1 LLIFGTRT
9 IRPISPR
16 GVALFINAIVLASP
30 SFLYSTAF
38 AQASSNLATSN
49 LVTQSDGEAPSPVQ
63 VGTVTSPITSG
74 ANPIAN
80 PLGTVGSTEKLGASV
95 TVVTSNEVSTDLSV
109 PPSIGAQLS
118 AQDKPS
124 KAPELF
130 TPASKTK
137 ANTPKSFVKSAPSG
151 PVEMDLRQLWNELK
165 LNNPQLASL
174 RESYLSAKA
183 TVPQI
188 NAPANPQVGLVWS
201 GMPVNS
207 PFALGGANAP
217 SPQNP
222 NGISSNNAI
231 SVAQPFQFPG
241 KKSLAAD
248 IADTNAEALLA
259 QSESTYLQ
267 LGAQLSTLYYN
278 TLASQK
284 QLQVLKESVVRLE
297 MIKNVAKAR
306 YANNAAAYVEYLN
319 AQVAQSAAE
328 ADQFNL
334 ERQLEVGINNINT
347 LIGRHSREK
356 LILKG
361 DGRRAMAPVPTLV
374 ELEDYAES
382 SHPSLK
388 SSALQLDA
396 ARKGVTLA
404 KKAYLP
410 DFQVIGSSYTPRGP
424 FSANNGA
431 LFYQF
436 ELDLIIP
443 LYFFT
448 KEKYGVE
455 QAMRSQASAE
465 ASDIS
470 NRQQVVLAVNSAYAA
485 YQQAKMAT
493 TFLRDRQVPQA
504 DAAYKVGL
512 TQYANN
518 GQGFN
523 DLLTAQ
529 TQLRN
534 LEVQLALAEANL
546 LQAQATLLVS
556 AGKEPF

>member
-1 LLIFGTRT
+1 MIHGQLKTRAVSQFK
-9 IRPISPR
+9 RVAC
-16 GVALFINAIVLASP
+16 GVCA
-30 SFLYSTAF
+30 TAF
-38 AQASSNLATSN
+38 FASSVFA
-49 LVTQSDGEAPSPVQ
+49 QSSSAS
-63 VGTVTSPITSG
+63 S
-74 ANPIAN
+74 
-80 PLGTVGSTEKLGASV
+80 ASV
-95 TVVTSNEVSTDLSV
+95 SVQTNDANTELST
-109 PPSIGAQLS
+109 PPALS
-118 AQDKPS
+118 AQSTSS

-130 TPASKTK
+130 APVTQ
-137 ANTPKSFVKSAPSG
+137 ANTPKIYVKNVPSG
-151 PVEMDLRQLWNELK
+151 PTEMDLRQLWSELK
-165 LNNPQLASL
+165 LNNPQLSSL
-174 RESYLSAKA
+174 REAYLSAKA

-188 NAPANPQVGLVWS
+188 AAPANPQIGLVWS

-207 PFALGGANAP
+207 PFALGVANAP
-217 SPQNP
+217 SAANP
-222 NGISSNNAI
+222 GGISSNN
-231 SVAQPFQFPG
+231 SVSVTQPFQFPG
-241 KKSLAAD
+241 KKSLAAN

-259 QSESTYLQ
+259 QSESSYLQ

-284 QLQVLKESVVRLE
+284 QLQVLRESVVRLE

-306 YANNAAAYVEYLN
+306 YSNNAAAYVEYLN
-319 AQVAQSAAE
+319 AQVAQSAAQ

-334 ERQLEVGINNINT
+334 DRQLQVGLNNINT
-347 LIGRHSREK
+347 LVGRHSREK
-356 LILKG
+356 LILRG
-361 DGRRAMAPVPTLV
+361 DARRAMTGVPTLV

-382 SHPSLK
+382 SHPALK
-388 SSALQLDA
+388 SSALQLEA
-396 ARKGVTLA
+396 ARKGVDLA

-436 ELDLIIP
+436 ELDLVIP

-455 QAMRSQASAE
+455 QAQRNAAAAE
-465 ASDIS
+465 AGNIS
-470 NRQQVVLAVNSAYAA
+470 NRQQIVLAVNSAYAA
-485 YQQAKMAT
+485 YEQAKNQAQ
-493 TFLRDRQVPQA
+493 FLKERQVPQA

-512 TQYANN
+512 IQYSNN

-529 TQLRN
+529 TQLRS
-534 LEVQLALAEANL
+534 LEIQLALAEANL
-546 LQAQATLLVS
+546 LQAQAVLLVT

>member
-1 LLIFGTRT
+1 LLINGKRKTSVVNLLKSVAPYAMVTFA
-9 IRPISPR
+9 IS
-16 GVALFINAIVLASP
+16 S
-30 SFLYSTAF
+30 F
-38 AQASSNLATSN
+38 AQGSASST
-49 LVTQSDGEAPSPVQ
+49 P
-63 VGTVTSPITSG
+63 
-74 ANPIAN
+74 
-80 PLGTVGSTEKLGASV
+80 ASV
-95 TVVTSNEVSTDLSV
+95 TVQSGDSSLAA

-118 AQDKPS
+118 AQDPSS
-124 KAPELF
+124 KAAELF
-130 TPASKTK
+130 APVTK
-137 ANTPKSFVKSAPSG
+137 ANTPKIYVKSAPSG
-151 PVEMDLRQLWNELK
+151 PTEMDLRQLWNELRI
-165 LNNPQLASL
+165 NNPQLSSL

-188 NAPANPQVGLVWS
+188 AAPANPQVGLVWS
-201 GMPVNS
+201 GMPANS

-217 SPQNP
+217 SPNNP
-222 NGISSNNAI
+222 GGGGISSNNSI

-259 QSESTYLQ
+259 SSESTYLQ
-267 LGAQLSTLYYN
+267 LGAQLSTLYYS
-278 TLASQK
+278 TLAAQK
-284 QLQVLKESVVRLE
+284 QLQVLKESVIRLE

-306 YANNAAAYVEYLN
+306 YANNAAAYVEFLN
-319 AQVAQSAAE
+319 AQVAQSAAQ
-328 ADQFNL
+328 ADQFNV
-334 ERQLEVGINNINT
+334 ERQLQVGINNINT
-347 LIGRHSREK
+347 LVGRHSREK
-356 LILKG
+356 LVLRG
-361 DGRRAMAPVPTLV
+361 DVRRATNGVPTLV

-382 SHPSLK
+382 SHPALK

-424 FSANNGA
+424 FASNNGA
-431 LFYQF
+431 VFYQL

-455 QAMRSQASAE
+455 QAQRNQAAAE
-465 ASDIS
+465 AGNIS
-470 NRQQVVLAVNSAYAA
+470 NRQQIVLAVNSAYAA
-485 YQQAKMAT
+485 YEQAKNQAQ
-493 TFLRDRQVPQA
+493 FLRERQVPQA

-512 TQYANN
+512 IQYSNS

-534 LEVQLALAEANL
+534 LEVQLAFAEANL
-546 LQAQATLLVS
+546 LQAQAVLLVS

>member
-1 LLIFGTRT
+1 L
-9 IRPISPR
+9 
-16 GVALFINAIVLASP
+16 
-30 SFLYSTAF
+30 
-38 AQASSNLATSN
+38 SS
-49 LVTQSDGEAPSPVQ
+49 QE
-63 VGTVTSPITSG
+63 
-74 ANPIAN
+74 
-80 PLGTVGSTEKLGASV
+80 
-95 TVVTSNEVSTDLSV
+95 
-109 PPSIGAQLS
+109 
-118 AQDKPS
+118 KPS
-124 KAPELF
+124 KANELF
-130 TPASKTK
+130 APVTK
-137 ANTPKSFVKSAPSG
+137 ANTPKIYVKSAPSG
-151 PVEMDLRQLWNELK
+151 PAEMDLRQLWSEMK
-165 LNNPQLASL
+165 INNPQLASL
-174 RESYLSAKA
+174 RESYLAAKA

-201 GMPVNS
+201 GMPVGS
-207 PFALGGANAP
+207 PLALGTAG
-217 SPQNP
+217 SNP
-222 NGISSNNAI
+222 NVGNNNAI
-231 SVAQPFQFPG
+231 SIAQPFQFPG
-241 KKSLAAD
+241 KKSLAAN

-259 QSESTYLQ
+259 QSEAVYLQ
-267 LGAQLSTLYYN
+267 LGAQLSTLYYSA
-278 TLASQK
+278 LASQK
-284 QLQVLKESVVRLE
+284 QLQVLKESVIRLE

-334 ERQLEVGINNINT
+334 ERQLQVALNNINT
-347 LIGRHSREK
+347 LVGRHSREK
-356 LILKG
+356 LVLKG
-361 DGRRAMAPVPTLV
+361 DVRRSMNLIPTLV

-388 SSALQLDA
+388 GSALQLDA

-431 LFYQF
+431 LYYQF

-455 QAMRSQASAE
+455 QAMRNQASAE

-485 YQQAKMAT
+485 YEQAKTAAN
-493 TFLRDRQVPQA
+493 FLRDRQVPQA

-512 TQYANN
+512 TQYSNN

-529 TQLRN
+529 TQLRS
-534 LEVQLALAEANL
+534 LEIQLALAESNL
-546 LQAQATLLVS
+546 LQAQAVLLAT

>member
-1 LLIFGTRT
+1 MIHGQLKTRAVSQFK
-9 IRPISPR
+9 RVAC
-16 GVALFINAIVLASP
+16 GVCATAFFASSVFAQSVSP
-30 SFLYSTAF
+30 SAPQSSSALSASVSVQTNDANTELSTPPAL
-38 AQASSNLATSN
+38 S
-49 LVTQSDGEAPSPVQ
+49 TQS
-63 VGTVTSPITSG
+63 TS
-74 ANPIAN
+74 
-80 PLGTVGSTEKLGASV
+80 
-95 TVVTSNEVSTDLSV
+95 
-109 PPSIGAQLS
+109 
-118 AQDKPS
+118 S

-130 TPASKTK
+130 APVTQ
-137 ANTPKSFVKSAPSG
+137 ANTPKIYVKNVPSG
-151 PVEMDLRQLWNELK
+151 PTEMDLRQLWSELK
-165 LNNPQLASL
+165 LNNPQLSSL
-174 RESYLSAKA
+174 REAYLSAKA

-188 NAPANPQVGLVWS
+188 AAPANPQIGLVWS

-217 SPQNP
+217 SAANP
-222 NGISSNNAI
+222 GGISSNN
-231 SVAQPFQFPG
+231 SVSVTQPFQFPG
-241 KKSLAAD
+241 KKSLAAN

-259 QSESTYLQ
+259 QSESSYLQ

-284 QLQVLKESVVRLE
+284 QLQVLRESVVRLE

-306 YANNAAAYVEYLN
+306 YSNNAAAYVEYLN
-319 AQVAQSAAE
+319 AQVAQSAAQ

-334 ERQLEVGINNINT
+334 DRQLQVGLNNINT
-347 LIGRHSREK
+347 LVGRHSREK
-356 LILKG
+356 LILRG
-361 DGRRAMAPVPTLV
+361 DARRAMTGVPTLV

-382 SHPSLK
+382 SHPALK
-388 SSALQLDA
+388 SSALQLEA
-396 ARKGVTLA
+396 ARKGVDLA

-436 ELDLIIP
+436 ELDLVIP

-455 QAMRSQASAE
+455 QAQRNAAAAE
-465 ASDIS
+465 AGNIS
-470 NRQQVVLAVNSAYAA
+470 NRQQIVLAVNSAYAA
-485 YQQAKMAT
+485 YEQAKNQAQ
-493 TFLRDRQVPQA
+493 FLKERQVPQA

-512 TQYANN
+512 IQYSNN

-529 TQLRN
+529 TQLRS
-534 LEVQLALAEANL
+534 LEIQLALAEANL
-546 LQAQATLLVS
+546 LQAQAVLLVT

>member
-1 LLIFGTRT
+1 LLILGTRK
-9 IRPISPR
+9 IRVSN
-16 GVALFINAIVLASP
+16 ALKGIVPFVIASLA
-30 SFLYSTAF
+30 FSTC
-38 AQASSNLATSN
+38 AQTASTS
-49 LVTQSDGEAPSPVQ
+49 SS
-63 VGTVTSPITSG
+63 
-74 ANPIAN
+74 
-80 PLGTVGSTEKLGASV
+80 ASV
-95 TVVTSNEVSTDLSV
+95 TVQTGDTSLSA

-118 AQDKPS
+118 AQETPS
-124 KAPELF
+124 KADQLF
-130 TPASKTK
+130 APVTK
-137 ANTPKSFVKSAPSG
+137 ANTPKSYVKSAPSG
-151 PVEMDLRQLWNELK
+151 PTEMDLRQLWNELK
-165 LNNPQLASL
+165 ANNPQLASL

-188 NAPANPQVGLVWS
+188 AAPANPQVGLVWS
-201 GMPVNS
+201 GMPVGS
-207 PFALGGANAP
+207 PLALGTAG
-217 SPQNP
+217 SNP
-222 NGISSNNAI
+222 NVSNNNAI
-231 SVAQPFQFPG
+231 SIAQPFQFPG

-259 QSESTYLQ
+259 QSESTFLQ

-278 TLASQK
+278 ALASQK

-334 ERQLEVGINNINT
+334 ERQLQVAINNINT
-347 LIGRHSREK
+347 LVGRHSREK

-361 DGRRAMAPVPTLV
+361 DVRRSLSAVPTLV

-382 SHPSLK
+382 NHPTLK
-388 SSALQLDA
+388 GSALQLDA
-396 ARKGVTLA
+396 ARKGVSLA

-431 LFYQF
+431 LYYQF

-455 QAMRSQASAE
+455 QAIRNQASAE

-470 NRQQVVLAVNSAYAA
+470 NRQQIVLAVNSAYAA
-485 YQQAKMAT
+485 YEQAKTAAN
-493 TFLRDRQVPQA
+493 FLKDRQVPQA
-504 DAAYKVGL
+504 DAAYRVGL
-512 TQYANN
+512 TQYSNN

-529 TQLRN
+529 TQLRS
-534 LEVQLALAEANL
+534 LEIQLALAESNL
-546 LQAQATLLVS
+546 LQAQAVLLAT

>member
-1 LLIFGTRT
+1 MIYGQLKTSAVSQFKRVAC
-9 IRPISPR
+9 
-16 GVALFINAIVLASP
+16 GVCATAFFASP
-30 SFLYSTAF
+30 VF
-38 AQASSNLATSN
+38 AQSSPQSSASVSVQTNDANTELSTPPALS
-49 LVTQSDGEAPSPVQ
+49 TQS
-63 VGTVTSPITSG
+63 TS
-74 ANPIAN
+74 
-80 PLGTVGSTEKLGASV
+80 
-95 TVVTSNEVSTDLSV
+95 
-109 PPSIGAQLS
+109 
-118 AQDKPS
+118 S

-130 TPASKTK
+130 APVTQ
-137 ANTPKSFVKSAPSG
+137 ANTPKIYVKNVPSG
-151 PVEMDLRQLWNELK
+151 PTEMDLRQLWSELK
-165 LNNPQLASL
+165 LNNPQLSSL
-174 RESYLSAKA
+174 REAYLSAKA

-188 NAPANPQVGLVWS
+188 AAPANPQIGLVWS

-207 PFALGGANAP
+207 PFALGAANAP
-217 SPQNP
+217 SAANP
-222 NGISSNNAI
+222 YGGVSSNN
-231 SVAQPFQFPG
+231 SVSVTQPFQFPG
-241 KKSLAAD
+241 KKSLAAN

-284 QLQVLKESVVRLE
+284 QLQVLRESVVRLE

-319 AQVAQSAAE
+319 AQVAQSAAQ

-334 ERQLEVGINNINT
+334 ERQLQVGLNNINT
-347 LIGRHSREK
+347 LVGRHSREK
-356 LILKG
+356 LILRG
-361 DGRRAMAPVPTLV
+361 DARRAMTGVPTLV

-382 SHPSLK
+382 SHPALK
-388 SSALQLDA
+388 SSALQLEA
-396 ARKGVTLA
+396 ARKGVDLA

-436 ELDLIIP
+436 ELDLVIP

-455 QAMRSQASAE
+455 QAQRNAAAAE
-465 ASDIS
+465 AGNIS
-470 NRQQVVLAVNSAYAA
+470 NRQQIVLAVNSAYAA
-485 YQQAKMAT
+485 YEQAKNQAQ
-493 TFLRDRQVPQA
+493 FLKERQVPQA

-512 TQYANN
+512 IQYSNN

-529 TQLRN
+529 TQLRS
-534 LEVQLALAEANL
+534 LEIQLALTEANL
-546 LQAQATLLVS
+546 LQAQAVLLVT

>member
-1 LLIFGTRT
+1 LLIKGKRKTSAVTLLKSIAPYAMITFA
-9 IRPISPR
+9 IS
-16 GVALFINAIVLASP
+16 
-30 SFLYSTAF
+30 AF
-38 AQASSNLATSN
+38 AQ
-49 LVTQSDGEAPSPVQ
+49 G
-63 VGTVTSPITSG
+63 SG
-74 ANPIAN
+74 NNTAAN
-80 PLGTVGSTEKLGASV
+80 V
-95 TVVTSNEVSTDLSV
+95 TVQSGDSSLAV

-118 AQDKPS
+118 AQDPSS
-124 KAPELF
+124 KAAELF
-130 TPASKTK
+130 APVTK
-137 ANTPKSFVKSAPSG
+137 ANTPKIYVKSAPSG
-151 PVEMDLRQLWNELK
+151 PTEMDLRQLWNELRI
-165 LNNPQLASL
+165 NNPQLSSL

-188 NAPANPQVGLVWS
+188 AAPANPQVGLVWS
-201 GMPVNS
+201 GMPANS
-207 PFALGGANAP
+207 PFALGGANTP
-217 SPQNP
+217 SPNNP
-222 NGISSNNAI
+222 SGGGVSSNNSI

-248 IADTNAEALLA
+248 IADTNAEAFLA
-259 QSESTYLQ
+259 SSESTYLQ

-278 TLASQK
+278 TLSAQK
-284 QLQVLKESVVRLE
+284 QLQVLKESVIRLE

-306 YANNAAAYVEYLN
+306 YSNNAAAYVEYLN
-319 AQVAQSAAE
+319 AQVAQSSAQ
-328 ADQFNL
+328 ADQFNV
-334 ERQLEVGINNINT
+334 ERQLQVGINNINT
-347 LIGRHSREK
+347 LVGRHSREK
-356 LILKG
+356 LVLRG
-361 DGRRAMAPVPTLV
+361 DVRRAISAVPTLV

-382 SHPSLK
+382 SHPALK

-424 FSANNGA
+424 FASNNGA
-431 LFYQF
+431 LFYQL

-455 QAMRSQASAE
+455 QAQRNQAAAE
-465 ASDIS
+465 AGNIS
-470 NRQQVVLAVNSAYAA
+470 NRQQIVLAVNSAYAA
-485 YQQAKMAT
+485 YEQAKNQAQ
-493 TFLRDRQVPQA
+493 FLRERQVPQA

-512 TQYANN
+512 IQYSNS

-534 LEVQLALAEANL
+534 LEVQLAFAEANL
-546 LQAQATLLVS
+546 LQAQAVLLVS

>member
-1 LLIFGTRT
+1 MLILGRHKTRVVK
-9 IRPISPR
+9 PLK
-16 GVALFINAIVLASP
+16 GVNPFFMAAFVACASVFAFSVSAQP
-30 SFLYSTAF
+30 S
-38 AQASSNLATSN
+38 
-49 LVTQSDGEAPSPVQ
+49 SDNTP
-63 VGTVTSPITSG
+63 
-74 ANPIAN
+74 
-80 PLGTVGSTEKLGASV
+80 ASV
-95 TVVTSNEVSTDLSV
+95 TVQSGDTSLAA
-109 PPSIGAQLS
+109 PPSISSQLGA
-118 AQDKPS
+118 ADKYLDINS
-124 KAPELF
+124 KASELF
-130 TPASKTK
+130 TPVTK
-137 ANTPKSFVKSAPSG
+137 ANTPKIYTKPVSSG
-151 PVEMDLRQLWNELK
+151 PTEMDLRQLWNELK
-165 LNNPQLASL
+165 INNPQLSSL

-217 SPQNP
+217 SPNNP
-222 NGISSNNAI
+222 GGGGISSNNSI

-259 QSESTYLQ
+259 SSESTYLQ
-267 LGAQLSTLYYN
+267 LGAQLSTLYYSA
-278 TLASQK
+278 LASQK

-306 YANNAAAYVEYLN
+306 YANNAGAYVEYLN
-319 AQVAQSAAE
+319 AQVAQSAAQ
-328 ADQFNL
+328 ADQFNV
-334 ERQLEVGINNINT
+334 ERQLNVAIHSINT
-347 LIGRHSREK
+347 LVGRHSREK
-356 LILKG
+356 LLLRG
-361 DGRRAMAPVPTLV
+361 DVRRAMTNVPTLI
-374 ELEDYAES
+374 ELEDYAEH

-410 DFQVIGSSYTPRGP
+410 DFQVIGSSFTPRGP

-431 LFYQF
+431 MYYQF

-455 QAMRSQASAE
+455 QAQRNQAAAE
-465 ASDIS
+465 AGNIS
-470 NRQQVVLAVNSAYAA
+470 NRQQIVLAVNTAYAT
-485 YQQAKMAT
+485 YEQAKNQT
-493 TFLRDRQVPQA
+493 QFLRDRQVPQA

-512 TQYANN
+512 TQYSNN

-534 LEVQLALAEANL
+534 LEISLTQAESNL
-546 LQAQATLLVS
+546 LQAQAVLMVS

>member
-1 LLIFGTRT
+1 MIHGQLKISAFHPFKQIAWVLCTSIF
-9 IRPISPR
+9 SAASA
-16 GVALFINAIVLASP
+16 VA
-30 SFLYSTAF
+30 
-38 AQASSNLATSN
+38 
-49 LVTQSDGEAPSPVQ
+49 Q
-63 VGTVTSPITSG
+63 VP
-74 ANPIAN
+74 
-80 PLGTVGSTEKLGASV
+80 ASV
-95 TVVTSNEVSTDLSV
+95 TVHTGDAD
-109 PPSIGAQLS
+109 IALS
-118 AQDKPS
+118 APPAMTAQSTPS

-130 TPASKTK
+130 APVTTV
-137 ANTPKSFVKSAPSG
+137 NTPKIYVKNVPSG
-151 PVEMDLRQLWNELK
+151 PSEMDLRQLWSELK
-165 LNNPQLASL
+165 LNNPQLSSL
-174 RESYLSAKA
+174 REAYLSAKA

-188 NAPANPQVGLVWS
+188 AAPANPQIGLVWS

-207 PFALGGANAP
+207 PFALGGANTPTAA
-217 SPQNP
+217 NP
-222 NGISSNNAI
+222 GGISSNN
-231 SVAQPFQFPG
+231 SVSVTQPFQFPG
-241 KKSLAAD
+241 KKSLAAN

-259 QSESTYLQ
+259 QSESIYLQ

-306 YANNAAAYVEYLN
+306 YSNNAAAYVEYLN
-319 AQVAQSAAE
+319 AQVAQSAAQ

-334 ERQLEVGINNINT
+334 ERQLQVGLNNINT
-347 LIGRHSREK
+347 LVGRHSREK
-356 LILKG
+356 LILRG
-361 DGRRAMAPVPTLV
+361 DARRAMTGVPALV

-382 SHPSLK
+382 SHPALK
-388 SSALQLDA
+388 SSALQLEA
-396 ARKGVTLA
+396 ARKGVDLA

-436 ELDLIIP
+436 ELDLVIP

-455 QAMRSQASAE
+455 QAQRNAAAAE
-465 ASDIS
+465 AGNIS
-470 NRQQVVLAVNSAYAA
+470 NRQQIVLAVNSAYAG
-485 YQQAKMAT
+485 YEQAKNQT
-493 TFLRDRQVPQA
+493 QFLKDRQVPQA

-512 TQYANN
+512 IQYSNN

-529 TQLRN
+529 TQLRS
-534 LEVQLALAEANL
+534 LEIQLALAEANL
-546 LQAQATLLVS
+546 LQAQAVLLVT

>member
-1 LLIFGTRT
+1 MYIFGTSKTSVVT
-9 IRPISPR
+9 ITKGAPFL
-16 GVALFINAIVLASP
+16 VCAS
-30 SFLYSTAF
+30 LAF
-38 AQASSNLATSN
+38 AVQA
-49 LVTQSDGEAPSPVQ
+49 QPSGKDVP
-63 VGTVTSPITSG
+63 P
-74 ANPIAN
+74 
-80 PLGTVGSTEKLGASV
+80 ASV
-95 TVVTSNEVSTDLSV
+95 TVQTSDANLTT
-109 PPSIGAQLS
+109 PPSIGAQLT
-118 AQDKPS
+118 AQENAQNPPS
-124 KAPELF
+124 KAAELF
-130 TPASKTK
+130 TPANKPNAT
-137 ANTPKSFVKSAPSG
+137 NVPKNFVKSAPSG
-151 PVEMDLRQLWNELK
+151 PVELDLRQLWNELR

-188 NAPANPQVGLVWS
+188 AAPANPQVGLVWS

-217 SPQNP
+217 SPQYP
-222 NGISSNNAI
+222 QGISSNNAI
-231 SVAQPFQFPG
+231 SFAQPFQFPG

-259 QSESTYLQ
+259 SSESTYLQ
-267 LGAQLSTLYYN
+267 LGAQLSTLYYS
-278 TLASQK
+278 TLATQK

-319 AQVAQSAAE
+319 AQVSQSAAE

-334 ERQLEVGINNINT
+334 ERQLEVGIKNINT

-361 DGRRAMAPVPTLV
+361 DIRRSMNTVPTLV
-374 ELEDYAES
+374 ELEDHAES
-382 SHPSLK
+382 NHPSLK

-455 QAMRSQASAE
+455 QAQRNQAAAE

-485 YQQAKMAT
+485 YQQAKTAAI
-493 TFLRDRQVPQA
+493 FLKERQVPQA

-512 TQYANN
+512 TQYSNN

-534 LEVQLALAEANL
+534 LEIALAQAESNL
-546 LQAQATLLVS
+546 LQAQAVLMVS

>member
-1 LLIFGTRT
+1 MIYGQLKTSAVSQFKRVAC
-9 IRPISPR
+9 
-16 GVALFINAIVLASP
+16 GVCATAFFASSVFAQSVSP
-30 SFLYSTAF
+30 SAPQSSS
-38 AQASSNLATSN
+38 ASSASVSVQTNDANTELSTPPALS
-49 LVTQSDGEAPSPVQ
+49 TQS
-63 VGTVTSPITSG
+63 TS
-74 ANPIAN
+74 
-80 PLGTVGSTEKLGASV
+80 
-95 TVVTSNEVSTDLSV
+95 
-109 PPSIGAQLS
+109 
-118 AQDKPS
+118 S

-130 TPASKTK
+130 APVTQ
-137 ANTPKSFVKSAPSG
+137 ANTPKIYVKNVPSG
-151 PVEMDLRQLWNELK
+151 PTEMDLRQLWSELK
-165 LNNPQLASL
+165 LNNPQLSSL
-174 RESYLSAKA
+174 REAYLSAKA

-188 NAPANPQVGLVWS
+188 AAPANPQIGLVWS

-207 PFALGGANAP
+207 PFALGAANAP
-217 SPQNP
+217 SAANP
-222 NGISSNNAI
+222 YGGVSSNN
-231 SVAQPFQFPG
+231 SVSVTQPFQFPG
-241 KKSLAAD
+241 KKSLAAN

-284 QLQVLKESVVRLE
+284 QLQVLRESVVRLE

-319 AQVAQSAAE
+319 AQVAQSAAQ

-334 ERQLEVGINNINT
+334 ERQLQVGLNNINT
-347 LIGRHSREK
+347 LVGRHSREK
-356 LILKG
+356 LILRG
-361 DGRRAMAPVPTLV
+361 DARRAMTGVPTLV

-382 SHPSLK
+382 SHPALK
-388 SSALQLDA
+388 SSALQLEA
-396 ARKGVTLA
+396 ARKGVDLA

-436 ELDLIIP
+436 ELDLVIP

-455 QAMRSQASAE
+455 QAQRNAAAAE
-465 ASDIS
+465 AGNIS
-470 NRQQVVLAVNSAYAA
+470 NRQQIVLAVNSAYAA
-485 YQQAKMAT
+485 YEQAKNQAQ
-493 TFLRDRQVPQA
+493 FLKERQVPQA

-512 TQYANN
+512 IQYSNN

-529 TQLRN
+529 TQLRS
-534 LEVQLALAEANL
+534 LEIQLALTEANL
-546 LQAQATLLVS
+546 LQAQAVLLVT

>member
-1 LLIFGTRT
+1 MIHGQLQT
-9 IRPISPR
+9 
-16 GVALFINAIVLASP
+16 VVASP
-30 SFLYSTAF
+30 FKRIACGICITTFFVTAVF
-38 AQASSNLATSN
+38 AQS
-49 LVTQSDGEAPSPVQ
+49 AP
-63 VGTVTSPITSG
+63 
-74 ANPIAN
+74 
-80 PLGTVGSTEKLGASV
+80 ASV
-95 TVVTSNEVSTDLSV
+95 TVQTGDADTALSTPLST
-109 PPSIGAQLS
+109 PPTVDTQST
-118 AQDKPS
+118 PS
-124 KAPELF
+124 KAAELF
-130 TPASKTK
+130 APVTQ
-137 ANTPKSFVKSAPSG
+137 ANTPKIYTKSAPSG
-151 PVEMDLRQLWNELK
+151 PTEMDLRQLWSELK
-165 LNNPQLASL
+165 LNNPQLLSL
-174 RESYLSAKA
+174 REAYLSAKA

-188 NAPANPQVGLVWS
+188 AAPANPQIGLVWS

-217 SPQNP
+217 SAANP
-222 NGISSNNAI
+222 GGISSNN
-231 SVAQPFQFPG
+231 SVSVTQPFQFPG
-241 KKSLAAD
+241 KKSLAAN

-259 QSESTYLQ
+259 QSESSYLQ

-306 YANNAAAYVEYLN
+306 YSNNAAAYVEYLN
-319 AQVAQSAAE
+319 AQVAQSAAQ

-334 ERQLEVGINNINT
+334 ERQLQVGLNNINT
-347 LIGRHSREK
+347 LVGRHSREK
-356 LILKG
+356 LILRG
-361 DGRRAMAPVPTLV
+361 DARRAMTGVPTLV

-382 SHPSLK
+382 SHPALK
-388 SSALQLDA
+388 SSALQLEA
-396 ARKGVTLA
+396 ARKGVDLA

-436 ELDLIIP
+436 ELDLVIP

-455 QAMRSQASAE
+455 QAQRNAAAAE
-465 ASDIS
+465 AGNIS
-470 NRQQVVLAVNSAYAA
+470 NRQQIVLAVNSAYAA
-485 YQQAKMAT
+485 YEQAKNQAQ
-493 TFLRDRQVPQA
+493 FLKERQVPQA

-512 TQYANN
+512 IQYSNN

-529 TQLRN
+529 TQLRS
-534 LEVQLALAEANL
+534 LEIQLALAEANL
-546 LQAQATLLVS
+546 LQAQAVLLVT

>member
-1 LLIFGTRT
+1 MQTNDANTELST
-9 IRPISPR
+9 PP
-16 GVALFINAIVLASP
+16 ALS
-30 SFLYSTAF
+30 
-38 AQASSNLATSN
+38 
-49 LVTQSDGEAPSPVQ
+49 TQS
-63 VGTVTSPITSG
+63 TS
-74 ANPIAN
+74 
-80 PLGTVGSTEKLGASV
+80 
-95 TVVTSNEVSTDLSV
+95 
-109 PPSIGAQLS
+109 
-118 AQDKPS
+118 S

-130 TPASKTK
+130 APVTQ
-137 ANTPKSFVKSAPSG
+137 ANTPKIYVKNVPSG
-151 PVEMDLRQLWNELK
+151 PTEMDLRQLWSELK
-165 LNNPQLASL
+165 LNNPQLSSL
-174 RESYLSAKA
+174 REAYLSAKA

-188 NAPANPQVGLVWS
+188 AAPANPQIGLVWS

-207 PFALGGANAP
+207 PFALGAANAP
-217 SPQNP
+217 SAANP
-222 NGISSNNAI
+222 YGGVSSNN
-231 SVAQPFQFPG
+231 SVSVTQPFQFPG
-241 KKSLAAD
+241 KKSLAAN

-259 QSESTYLQ
+259 QSESSYLQ

-284 QLQVLKESVVRLE
+284 QLQVLRESVVRLE

-306 YANNAAAYVEYLN
+306 YSNNAAAYVEYLN
-319 AQVAQSAAE
+319 AQVAQSAAQ

-334 ERQLEVGINNINT
+334 DRQLQVGLNNINT
-347 LIGRHSREK
+347 LVGRHSREK
-356 LILKG
+356 LILRG
-361 DGRRAMAPVPTLV
+361 DARRAMTGVPTLV

-382 SHPSLK
+382 SHPALK
-388 SSALQLDA
+388 SSALQLEA
-396 ARKGVTLA
+396 ARKGVDLA

-436 ELDLIIP
+436 ELDLVIP

-455 QAMRSQASAE
+455 QAQRNAAAAE
-465 ASDIS
+465 AGNIS
-470 NRQQVVLAVNSAYAA
+470 NRQQIVLAVNSAYAA
-485 YQQAKMAT
+485 YEQAKNQAQ
-493 TFLRDRQVPQA
+493 FLKERQVPQA

-512 TQYANN
+512 IQYSNN

-529 TQLRN
+529 TQLRS
-534 LEVQLALAEANL
+534 LEIQLALAEANL
-546 LQAQATLLVS
+546 LQAQAVLLVT

>member
-1 LLIFGTRT
+1 MLILGRHKT
-9 IRPISPR
+9 
-16 GVALFINAIVLASP
+16 GVV
-30 SFLYSTAF
+30 
-38 AQASSNLATSN
+38 
-49 LVTQSDGEAPSPVQ
+49 
-63 VGTVTSPITSG
+63 
-74 ANPIAN
+74 N
-80 PLGTVGSTEKLGASV
+80 PLKSVHPFAMAAFVVCSSVFALAASAQSSLDSTPASV
-95 TVVTSNEVSTDLSV
+95 TVQSNDGSLSM
-109 PPSIGAQLS
+109 PPSVAAQLD
-118 AQDKPS
+118 AEDKKFTANS
-124 KAPELF
+124 KAAELF
-130 TPASKTK
+130 APVTK
-137 ANTPKSFVKSAPSG
+137 ANTPKIYTKPVSSG
-151 PVEMDLRQLWNELK
+151 PTEMDLRQLWNELK
-165 LNNPQLASL
+165 VNNPQLSSL

-201 GMPVNS
+201 GMPANS

-217 SPQNP
+217 SQQYPG
-222 NGISSNNAI
+222 GISSNNSI

-259 QSESTYLQ
+259 SSESTYLQ
-267 LGAQLSTLYYN
+267 LGAQLSTLYYSA
-278 TLASQK
+278 LASQK

-306 YANNAAAYVEYLN
+306 YANNTAAYVEYLN
-319 AQVAQSAAE
+319 AQVAQSAAQ
-328 ADQFNL
+328 ADQFNV
-334 ERQLEVGINNINT
+334 ERQLNVALHNINT
-347 LIGRHSREK
+347 LVGRHSREK
-356 LILKG
+356 LVLRG
-361 DGRRAMAPVPTLV
+361 DVRRAMNVPTLI
-374 ELEDYAES
+374 ELEDYAEH

-410 DFQVIGSSYTPRGP
+410 DFQVIGSSFTPRGP

-431 LFYQF
+431 MYYQF

-455 QAMRSQASAE
+455 QAQRNQAAAE
-465 ASDIS
+465 AGNIS
-470 NRQQVVLAVNSAYAA
+470 NRQQIVLAVNTAYAS
-485 YQQAKMAT
+485 YEQAKNQT
-493 TFLRDRQVPQA
+493 QFLKDRQVPQA

-512 TQYANN
+512 TQYSNN

-534 LEVQLALAEANL
+534 LEISLAQAESNL
-546 LQAQATLLVS
+546 LQAQAVLMVS